1 MDVTL
6 SFVFICDNLKPNR
19 KEPMNLP
26 ASIEAFLDEIRK
38 DLEIYESSDVIAC
51 AKKVYQHLE
60 KSSSDSSAHSERR
73 FMVQGIIAQYS
84 S

>member
-1 MDVTL
+1 
-6 SFVFICDNLKPNR
+6 
-19 KEPMNLP
+19 MNLP

-38 DLEIYESSDVIAC
+38 DLESYESSDVIAC

-60 KSSSDSSAHSERR
+60 KSTGDSSAQLERR

-84 S
+84 A